1 MSEIKIFENPE
12 FGKVRT
18 VELNGQPYF
27 SGKDV
32 AEALGYKNTKDA
44 VANHVDDQDKR
55 ILQRSEITT
64 LENHIPKDVFPVNFV
79 DANIPNRGLT
89 IINESGLY
97 ALIFGS
103 KLESAKRFKHWV
115 TSVILPSI
123 RKTGGYIAGQETM
136 SDADLMA
143 KALLVAQRQIEQ
155 RDKQITEMQ
164 PKALFADSVC
174 ASSTSI
180 LIGELAKIL
189 KQNGV
194 DTGQKRLFAW
204 LRENGYL
211 IRRKGADYNMPSQRS
226 MEMGLFEIKE
236 TVVSHA
242 DGHTSINKTP
252 KITGKG
258 QVYFVNK
265 LCGEGARVCTT
276 N

>member
-1 MSEIKIFENPE
+1 MNEIKIFENPE

-18 VELNGQPYF
+18 LEKDNEPWFV
-27 SGKDV
+27 GKDV
-32 AEALGYKNTKDA
+32 ADTLGYQNGSRDI
-44 VANHVDDQDKR
+44 NRHVDDEDRHKVMLFDGKQNK
-55 ILQRSEITT
+55 E
-64 LENHIPKDVFPVNFV
+64 
-79 DANIPNRGLT
+79 T
-89 IINESGLY
+89 IIVNESGLY

-265 LCGEGARVCTT
+265 LCGEGAQACTT